1 MNHRVQAFRELLA
14 ARGYRVTPQRV
25 GIYEYLVTTD
35 EHPSAEEIYR
45 ALQDRYPTMSPATV
59 YKTLDLL
66 VELGLVGEL
75 AFSGEVTR
83 YDGRPGLHLNMICV
97 QCRRI
102 LDLPV
107 EGLEMAAQVARDQ
120 AGFRVLRER
129 HEVYGICPSCQR
141 VNQAEPSAD
150 DHATDEP
157 RPSRHLEDH
166 RPQEV
171 G

>member
-1 MNHRVQAFRELLA
+1 MNHRIQAFKELLA
-14 ARGYRVTPQRV
+14 ERGYRVTPQRV

-75 AFSGEVTR
+75 AFGGEVTR
-83 YDGRPGLHLNMICV
+83 YDGRPGLHVNMICV
-97 QCRRI
+97 RCRRI
-102 LDLPV
+102 TDLPM
-107 EGLEMAAQVARDQ
+107 EGLEVVAQAAREQT
-120 AGFRVLRER
+120 GFQVLRER
-129 HEVYGICPSCQR
+129 HEVYGICPSCQKG
-141 VNQAEPSAD
+141 NQARPAASD
-150 DHATDEP
+150 LATDN
-157 RPSRHLEDH
+157 SHVFRHMEDH
-166 RPQEV
+166 HPQEV

>member
-59 YKTLDLL
+59 YNTLDLL

-75 AFSGEVTR
+75 AFGGEVTR
-83 YDGRPGLHLNMICV
+83 YDGQPDLHLNMVCL

-107 EGLEMAAQVARDQ
+107 EGLERVAQVAREK
-120 AGFRVLRER
+120 AGFQVLRER

-141 VNQAEPSAD
+141 VNRADPAADDQAHHEAEPS
-150 DHATDEP
+150 
-157 RPSRHLEDH
+157 RPLEEH

>member
-1 MNHRVQAFRELLA
+1 MNHRVQAFKALLA
-14 ARGYRVTPQRV
+14 ERGYRVTPQRV
-25 GIYEYLVTTD
+25 GIYEYLATTD

-75 AFSGEVTR
+75 AFGGEVTR

-97 QCRRI
+97 RCRRI

-107 EGLEMAAQVARDQ
+107 EGLERAAQVAREQ
-120 AGFRVLRER
+120 GGFRVLRER

-141 VNQAEPSAD
+141 VNAAQPAAD
-150 DHATDEP
+150 DHATDELQ
-157 RPSRHLEDH
+157 PSRHLEDH